1 MVIKIGYLSS
11 EKEGCLEVS
20 SRNVE
25 NDPQRPQLSLK
36 QMECPRLDF
45 KVTADQHP
53 LHVVVCAS
61 VHVYTHMHMCAKG
74 NLRMSF
80 FPSYSCSFCN
90 GISHWPGIC
99 STGVMTDDQ

>member
-36 QMECPRLDF
+36 QMECTRLDF
-45 KVTADQHP
+45 KMTVDQHP

-61 VHVYTHMHMCAKG
+61 VRAYTHTCTCVPRAILGCH
-74 NLRMSF
+74 S
-80 FPSYSCSFCN
+80 S
-90 GISHWPGIC
+90 
-99 STGVMTDDQ
+99 